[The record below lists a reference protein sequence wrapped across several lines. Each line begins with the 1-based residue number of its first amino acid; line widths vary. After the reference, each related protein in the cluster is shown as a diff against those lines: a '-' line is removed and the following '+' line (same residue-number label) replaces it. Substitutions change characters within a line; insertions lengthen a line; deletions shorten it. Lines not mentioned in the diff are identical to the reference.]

1 MPAAEGLPEAKSMRK
16 TLRFSRNHCLAL
28 GTIILALTAALPAS
42 ASARSP
48 LGAVASASGCAGAS
62 SAKQDIP
69 HLMRTILCLH
79 NRERRSHGLRSL
91 RWNHDLSKAAA
102 GHGRDM
108 VRRHYFD
115 HHSPGGSD
123 HMDRLK
129 AVGYGKSSRC
139 WSAGENLL
147 SSQGRLT
154 PRQILT
160 AWMGSQ
166 AHRRNIERTRWQEF
180 GLAVVM
186 TSPSGK
192 PGGMTIVALF
202 GTRGC

>member
-1 MPAAEGLPEAKSMRK
+1 MRK
-16 TLRFSRNHCLAL
+16 TLRFFRNHFLTIS
-28 GTIILALTAALPAS
+28 TIILALTATLPAS
-42 ASARSP
+42 ASAKSP
-48 LGAVASASGCAGAS
+48 LRAAVAKGGCAGAS

-69 HLMRTILCLH
+69 HLMKTILCLH

-129 AVGYGKSSRC
+129 GVGYGKSSRC

-154 PRQILT
+154 PRQILK